1 MTGNRAVANS
11 DSQRPHPTF
20 AVVSGSPPE
29 CPRPADDPPGAV
41 PVQPMI
47 IRRQEDRPFYALADG
62 QVDCPG
68 GARHERDGD
77 DLAAL
82 AGDRQGPLPT
92 LDTQG
97 LDVGADSLE
106 DPQAAKERT

>member
-47 IRRQEDRPFYALADG
+47 IRRQEDRPFY
-62 QVDCPG
+62 Q
-68 GARHERDGD
+68 RDGD